1 LKIWNCLLQK
11 KTCDV
16 SISWAF
22 SVLLIQNALCFFIS
36 VSILPVQNSTIV
48 AETSESVQ
56 ARSVKPFF
64 YWEKSC
70 VEILWC
76 VRISVQGIRFRYQ
89 KKNQY
94 SIARLLR
101 RESSVVSSCTS
112 PSKELRI
119 LQHHTVC
126 WDFRIGLKQVAV
138 SVSVGPPSPCIG
150 FGRPVHIADTS

>member
-89 KKNQY
+89 KKK
-94 SIARLLR
+94 SIQHSETFATRIVCSVIVHLSLEGATYLAASHGLLGFPNR
-101 RESSVVSSCTS
+101 AKASCCQRFGWA
-112 PSKELRI
+112 SKSMHR
-119 LQHHTVC
+119 
-126 WDFRIGLKQVAV
+126 FRASG
-138 SVSVGPPSPCIG
+138 SHS
-150 FGRPVHIADTS
+150 

>member
-1 LKIWNCLLQK
+1 MFDWSVTSRCFCSVQVSGHLFFILDEQVPLLIIFQMLVETEMCHQVLQLLDWQVAPCWFENLELPLTK

-70 VEILWC
+70 VEILRC

-89 KKNQY
+89 KKINT
-94 SIARLLR
+94 A
-101 RESSVVSSCTS
+101 
-112 PSKELRI
+112 
-119 LQHHTVC
+119 
-126 WDFRIGLKQVAV
+126 
-138 SVSVGPPSPCIG
+138 
-150 FGRPVHIADTS
+150 

>member
-1 LKIWNCLLQK
+1 LELPLTK

-64 YWEKSC
+64 IGKKAVS
-70 VEILWC
+70 
-76 VRISVQGIRFRYQ
+76 RFCGAFVY
-89 KKNQY
+89 
-94 SIARLLR
+94 
-101 RESSVVSSCTS
+101 
-112 PSKELRI
+112 PSKEYAFVTKKKI
-119 LQHHTVC
+119 NT
-126 WDFRIGLKQVAV
+126 A
-138 SVSVGPPSPCIG
+138 
-150 FGRPVHIADTS
+150 